1 MLELFHKQEIIVVDV
16 TGKALLNNGTQIPYM
31 GFGTYKLLP
40 DSIAASMVMTAIE
53 AGYRHIDT
61 ASVYG
66 NEAGVGE
73 AVRNCGIPADELFI
87 TTKVWNDEQGYDS
100 TLKAF
105 ERSLKKLK
113 TDYVNLYLIHWP
125 VTGLRNDT
133 WKALIEISKSG
144 ACKAIGVSNYTIKH
158 LRELFDNSDIK
169 PAVNQVEFNPFNY
182 QRGLLEFCKN
192 NNIQLVAY
200 APLARN
206 KKHNHP
212 LLTEL
217 AEKYSKSPV
226 QIMLKWSLQH
236 EVVIIPRSSHKERI
250 FENADIFD
258 FEIAA
263 EDMNRMDAL
272 NENFRTSA
280 DPEGYK

>member
-87 TTKVWNDEQGYDS
+87 TTKVWNDEQGYAS